1 MVFVILGYDALEYE
15 MVMKFKNK
23 RCMQQRFGKTNLDG
37 FSEPRTMVIWS
48 SFLAGRNLEKEI
60 LAGDLW
66 NFKLKFEDT
75 FFSHFKSHVAIDV
88 PGYTYDNDDHALNR
102 KLMKETM
109 EKTCSIED
117 YDKQCFDHHK
127 KVKQQFFAAL
137 DSACKNKK
145 EGKPH
150 TEIVMGYF
158 ALPDTVGH
166 ISFGVEP
173 KMRLVYDEMERI
185 TKDVA
190 SRPEVGTILIIS
202 DHGMYPI
209 GRFGDHSRYGFWS
222 LNKDVDVGTPNP
234 VEFRGIIVK
243 MAGKD
248 KKE

>member
-15 MVMKFKNK
+15 CVMKFKNK
-23 RCMQQRFGKTNLDG
+23 TLMQQRFGKTNLEG

-66 NFKLKFEDT
+66 DFKLKFEDT
-75 FFSHFKSHVAIDV
+75 FFPHFKSHVAIDV
-88 PGYTYDNDDHALNR
+88 PGYTYDDEDHALNR
-102 KLMKETM
+102 KLMKECM
-109 EKTCSIED
+109 EKTCSIEE

-127 KVKQQFFAAL
+127 RVKQQFFAAL
-137 DSACKNKK
+137 DSTCKNKR

-150 TEIVMGYF
+150 TEIIMGYF

-166 ISFGVEP
+166 ISFGVEQ

-185 TKDVA
+185 TKDVS
-190 SRPEVGTILIIS
+190 SRSEVDTILIIS

-222 LNKDVDVGTPNP
+222 LNKDVDLGVPNP
-234 VEFRGIIVK
+234 VDLKKIILSL
-243 MAGKD
+243 A
-248 KKE
+248 KK